1 MFFIEFSNIDIIY
14 VIIKII
20 VVNIEVRIKL
30 IVVRES
36 IIVEVWAQ

>member
-1 MFFIEFSNIDIIY
+1 MFFIEFSSINIID

-30 IVVRES
+30 IVVGES
-36 IIVEVWAQ
+36 VIVEV

>member
-1 MFFIEFSNIDIIY
+1 MFFIEFGDIDITY

-30 IVVRES
+30 IVVGES